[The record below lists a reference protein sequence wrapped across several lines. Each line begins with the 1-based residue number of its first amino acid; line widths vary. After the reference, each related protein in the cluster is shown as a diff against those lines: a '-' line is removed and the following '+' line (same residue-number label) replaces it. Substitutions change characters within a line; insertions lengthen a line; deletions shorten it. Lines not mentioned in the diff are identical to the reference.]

1 MPPRPSLSS
10 IRLCLVGVSPT
21 PRRAFAHKARHT
33 RPPPPPPFNTVP
45 TCPEPTCG
53 CAATPSIPEDLPLD
67 RGGPLKAAIAG
78 YAEQVLVCTGREDW
92 PSRIEDEFSGDN
104 LAADLKELLG
114 RGGTYSDP
122 FHNVSVLNSSF
133 PSTVSPRPEVQ
144 TTSAYLLPSFKYVP
158 FLPRVSFDSVQ
169 ALVKGFLLPKKLHS
183 AHEGMSP
190 IHRDRLTRKEAY
202 QGLLP
207 GVQDVRDVMV
217 LICGHGGRDA
227 RCGIMAP
234 VLKTEFEDKLEREG
248 LSVLHGAVQ
257 VGVKDAPRIQGELVE
272 ERTTARVGLISHIGG
287 HKFAGN
293 VIIYLPPEMKMGDEP
308 HPLAGHGIWYGRVE
322 PKNVEGIVRETI
334 MRGNVVADMF
344 RGGID
349 AQRKML
355 RIINS
360 YTIDTK
366 FSSEDTS
373 VERWN
378 LPVALSTSPPS
389 RQRHHYSQRP
399 DFSAPKQAR
408 IPTPLIFIA
417 VVIGGAGY
425 YFAAPSSR
433 PETLNDT
440 YFVPY
445 AITAREAIS
454 PTSFVITI
462 VPQTPNPALPY
473 LSNDAARWRHPLWS
487 VEFKQP
493 EVQISRHYT
502 PLPPLAGEDPADGT
516 LRFYIRAVG
525 DGEMSNYL
533 TRRQVGEDVFLR
545 GPHVGFELTERLGQH
560 SRLVFLAGGTGVVPG
575 MQAAKAVLEAN
586 QDARVD
592 LLWAV
597 RKREEVQNSGP
608 PKQSSWKFWE
618 GKKPSALGLDTV
630 NPSPVTKRLQD
641 LKATYGERLRIQ
653 VVVDEEGTQFQ
664 ERDIE
669 KSILASPGPP
679 TSSSYGCRF
688 HDQLMHVHAS
698 EFALPEARGCVCERS
713 NHTKPGKNLF
723 IVSGP
728 DGFIERYAGPK
739 VWLGGQQ
746 TQGPIGGVAGQIQRQ
761 NPSLARDWLV
771 LKM

>member
-1 MPPRPSLSS
+1 MRS
-10 IRLCLVGVSPT
+10 
-21 PRRAFAHKARHT
+21 
-33 RPPPPPPFNTVP
+33 
-45 TCPEPTCG
+45 
-53 CAATPSIPEDLPLD
+53 
-67 RGGPLKAAIAG
+67 
-78 YAEQVLVCTGREDW
+78 
-92 PSRIEDEFSGDN
+92 SGDN

-207 GVQDVRDVMV
+207 GVQDVRDVLV

-257 VGVKDAPRIQGELVE
+257 VGVKDTPRIQAEQVE

-293 VIIYLPPEMKMGDEP
+293 VIIYLPPEMKIGDEP

-355 RIINS
+355 RIL
-360 YTIDTK
+360 YRRGHGDG
-366 FSSEDTS
+366 
-373 VERWN
+373 ERM
-378 LPVALSTSPPS
+378 LDLF
-389 RQRHHYSQRP
+389 H
-399 DFSAPKQAR
+399 FSAPKQAR
-408 IPTPLIFIA
+408 IPTPLIFICIL
-417 VVIGGAGY
+417 IGGAGY

-462 VPQTPNPALPY
+462 VPQTPNPSLPY
-473 LSNDAARWRHPLWS
+473 ISNDAARWRHPLWS

-502 PLPPLAGEDPADGT
+502 PLPPLAGENPADGT

-545 GPHVGFELTERLGQH
+545 GPHVGFELAERLGQH

-586 QDARVD
+586 RDARVD

-608 PKQSSWKFWE
+608 PKQSSWKFWA

-669 KSILASPGPP
+669 KAILASPGPP

-713 NHTKPGKNLF
+713 SHIKPGKNLF

-739 VWLGGQQ
+739 IWLGGQQ
-746 TQGPIGGVAGQIQRQ
+746 TQGPIGGMAGQIQRQ
-761 NPSLARDWLV
+761 NPSLAKDWLV